1 MRIRPSLTALLLLL
15 STMVHGQKTVFSD
28 GDFDFTVIE
37 HDPTSVRL
45 KALGG
50 TLKGDVVI
58 PESATYQGNTYVVS
72 EIEDLGNNPDVKS
85 LRIPKTVHS
94 IMNDFYELRG
104 LQNIYVDKDNPSYLS
119 IDGVLINSYNMS
131 LIEYPQGRTGEY
143 QVPEGIKRIQSAFHS
158 EVPKL
163 IISST
168 VEYVEPYT
176 GSYINEYE
184 VAEGNAT
191 YKSINGALCSKD
203 GKTLIAYPTTNVST
217 ISIPES
223 IDSIGVYAI
232 RQEKN
237 IILKSGT
244 PPSIGHNSWY
254 DYNTSI
260 SGIYVKSEYLSNYRT
275 NAKTSR
281 YNIIGYDYIA
291 DSLIYTKTNNG
302 EVELAGSYRRSVS
315 IEIPQ
320 TVKDESNNSYTVTSI
335 GRRVFYQNYNLKEIK
350 LPETLESIGDSAFYN
365 TDIYEIT
372 LPASLTTIGKN
383 AFYYCWNLQY
393 VYAECAPIDI
403 SNGCFYNYRTLY
415 VPSEYEE
422 QYKSAYG
429 WSYFSPIIAKDL
441 IFGDFVLKK
450 LSAETVSIMKYTG
463 KQTDITI
470 PDEVT
475 IDGKDYK
482 VTAIGN
488 NAFESKGL
496 TSVELPRWLE
506 AIGEN
511 AFSYNYRLKAIDF
524 PNTLKTIGNYAFG
537 DCNLYSLRLPSSV
550 ETIEDYAFSSNYN
563 LNTIICEGKTP
574 CTLGYY
580 PFYTNSYLKILVMP
594 SSSVGIYKST
604 NSWQRYNDYI
614 FGADAIVDEIAY
626 QKLDN
631 QTVALTCC
639 LKNYNSE
646 NYNRLSIP
654 EKVNIDNIDYRV
666 AVIGEGAFISS
677 SYLKELTLP
686 ESIDSIG
693 SKAFN
698 YNINL
703 RMESQTPPKTN
714 NNTFYNYPQKV
725 IVPLVALDSYK
736 TAEYWQ
742 NLSDRIIAYD
752 ILIDGVAYLKID
764 NTHAAVCGVLS
775 MPENGLLDI
784 PETVKI
790 DGNDYTVSVIGSQA
804 FSNNNGKLLT
814 LPQTIDSI
822 AANAY
827 YGNFRLVYLKSTTPP
842 RLGSYNYNNV
852 YVPSSVLNTYQN
864 NAQWVSS
871 SYYKK
876 YIHGTDGIICNDSII
891 YNINERYSTAELCS
905 WMKKS
910 TDIIEVPKAVTLEGS
925 VYSITSLREYAF
937 SDYYYVK
944 TFRIP
949 ESVSVIGNYTL
960 PTSSDLTVSVEA
972 IVPPTIGNQSNVQ
985 SQTLYV
991 KSAAYDNYT
1000 TAETWR
1006 DFGNIVAIDEGDN
1019 QFYYAKAGNGKAI
1032 VTGVKTTTNTEVEIP
1047 ETVVI
1052 DGEILKVVQLGSK
1065 LFMNNY
1071 YIQKVKLPNTIEEIG
1086 DMAFY
1091 GTSLQQ
1097 ITIPA
1102 SVKNIGE
1109 RAFAINVDYNTY
1121 NYLSKIQV
1129 RAGNENYMD
1138 RNENLLLSKDG
1149 KTLLQTAQRGG
1160 EISTWWGYDEN
1171 DIYGE
1176 HESNPLD
1183 GVETIAAGA
1192 LDGCQIYRIKL
1203 PSSLK
1208 NADASMLMYM
1218 SYLEEINVDE
1228 NHQNLCSVDGVL
1240 FSKDTT
1246 TIVYFPYNKSYNY
1259 DYRDYELPTEV
1270 QRIGKFAFYNSRF
1283 ENLTLSDSL
1292 KTIADSAFYSRNYNY
1307 TNSLTL
1313 LNEEIAVASGT
1324 AFTDNMYQN
1333 TVLYVPMG
1341 TQNDYLNTNPW
1352 RNFRTINSAKL
1363 SDEDFQLLKAFY
1375 EEMGNGEGWYHQW
1388 ALGETAEETRL
1399 TRGIRMIDEHVY
1411 SIDLSNNGLKGGL
1424 SDKLFKLPYLEK
1436 LNLSDNQLACP
1447 IDSVLND
1454 ENIDNYVLEEL
1465 DISNNQFTGNIGSVA
1480 NTLKNLTTLNA
1491 SYNKLT
1497 QVSPMLPSSLYD
1509 LNLIGQEMGTIS
1521 YKDIYTADAEMVE
1534 TNQPNLLY
1542 YNHPAQ
1548 NYTSYHT
1555 FNLRNTDGDTW
1566 QMTLDSNGGDKNLY
1580 VPSENYWLYKRP
1592 NGDLFYL
1599 TSYSDNHSAIVKMQF
1614 DPGDVNF
1621 DTEVNV
1627 SDLQLTVD
1635 YAVEQMPQQMFNF
1648 TTADIQAD
1656 DWVNVQDVV
1665 CIVNLLLD
1673 QDVETNL
1680 VRRAGTRAMVATEE
1694 DAEATLFWRGNLLI
1708 LKSERDVAALD
1719 IAISNAKDVK
1729 WMLNDVDY
1737 DFSVSKKNDYI
1748 RIVHY
1753 SMAGKRIKAGETVIA
1768 EIVGNAANVLKA
1780 ELVDKNSKPIKTFSS
1795 GTATAIQEIASSSD
1809 MIVNADVAGV
1819 NIHTNKPVSDLQWT
1833 VYSIGGQMLGRG
1845 VTNLSS
1851 GSNSLTCNLAGE
1863 TQVIVRLM
1871 SEHVNIIK
1879 KVSITK

>member
-1 MRIRPSLTALLLLL
+1 MKIKPLLIVLLL
-15 STMVHGQKTVFSD
+15 SLKLSASGQKTVFSD

-37 HDPTSVRL
+37 YNPTSVRL

-50 TLKGDVVI
+50 TISGDVVI

-372 LPASLTTIGKN
+372 LPASLTTIGEN
-383 AFYYCWNLQY
+383 AFYYCWDLQY

-403 SNGCFYNYRTLY
+403 SNGCFYYYRTLY

-429 WSYFSPIIAKDL
+429 WSFFSPIIAKDF

-450 LSAETVSIMKYTG
+450 LSAETASITKYTG
-463 KQTDITI
+463 RQTDITI

-482 VTAIGN
+482 VTAIGDY
-488 NAFESKGL
+488 AFESKGL

-506 AIGEN
+506 EIGEY
-511 AFSYNYRLKAIDF
+511 AFSNNYNLKSINF
-524 PNTLKTIGNYAFG
+524 PSTLKTIGNYAFQSCG
-537 DCNLYSLRLPSSV
+537 LTSVKLPSSL
-550 ETIEDYAFSSNYN
+550 ETIGDNAFYNYN
-563 LNTIICEGKTP
+563 QMSIIVEGDNP

-580 PFYTNSYLKILVMP
+580 PFYSGDLKILVIP
-594 SSSVGIYKST
+594 SSSVDTYKSA
-604 NSWQRYNDYI
+604 NSWRTYNNYI
-614 FGADAIVDEIAY
+614 FGADAIVDGLVY

-631 QTVALTCC
+631 QTVAVTCC
-639 LKNYNSE
+639 LNNYNYDD
-646 NYNRLSIP
+646 YNKLAIP
-654 EKVNIDNIDYRV
+654 ERVSIDNIDYRV
-666 AVIGEGAFISS
+666 SVIGEGTFYSF
-677 SYLKELTLP
+677 YNLNELVIP

-764 NTHAAVCGVLS
+764 DSHAAVCGVLS
-775 MPENGLLDI
+775 MRENGVLGI

-790 DGNDYTVSVIGSQA
+790 DGNDYTVSIIGSQA

-949 ESVSVIGNYTL
+949 ESISIIGNYAI
-960 PTSSDLTVSVEA
+960 PPSSNLTVIAEA
-972 IVPPTIGNQSNVQ
+972 INPPIIGGNQYRLQ

-991 KSAAYDNYT
+991 KSAAYENYT

-1006 DFGNIVAIDEGDN
+1006 DFGNIVAIDEGDD

-1032 VTGVKTTTNTEVEIP
+1032 VTGVKTSTNTEVEIP

-1052 DGEILKVVQLGSK
+1052 DGESLKVVQIGSK
-1065 LFMNNY
+1065 LFMNNH

-1121 NYLSKIQV
+1121 NYLNKIQV

-1149 KTLLQTAQRGG
+1149 KTLLQAAQRGG

-1259 DYRDYELPTEV
+1259 DYRNYELPTEV

-1324 AFTDNMYQN
+1324 AFTDNMYQY

-1363 SDEDFQLLKAFY
+1363 SDEDFLILKAFY

-1436 LNLSDNQLACP
+1436 LDLSNNRLACP

-1454 ENIDNYVLEEL
+1454 EDIDNYVLQEL
-1465 DISNNQFTGNIGSVA
+1465 NISNNQFTGNIGSVA

-1497 QVSPMLPSSLYD
+1497 QVSPMLPSTLYD
-1509 LNLIGQEMGTIS
+1509 LNLNGQEMGTIS
-1521 YKDIYTADAEMVE
+1521 YKDIYTANAEMVE
-1534 TNQPNLLY
+1534 ANQPNLLY
-1542 YNHPAQ
+1542 YDHLAQ
-1548 NYTSYHT
+1548 DYTSYHL
-1555 FNLRNTDGDTW
+1555 FNLRNYNGDTW
-1566 QMTLDSNGGDKNLY
+1566 QLNLRSSGGDKYLTA
-1580 VPSENYWLYKRP
+1580 SENYWLYKRP
-1592 NGDLFYL
+1592 NGDLFRL
-1599 TSYSDNHSAIVKMQF
+1599 SCNDNHSAIVKMQF
-1614 DPGDVNF
+1614 DQGDVNF

-1627 SDLQLTVD
+1627 SDLQLAVD
-1635 YAVEQMPQQMFNF
+1635 YAVEQTPQQLFNF

-1673 QDVETNL
+1673 QDIETNL
-1680 VRRAGTRAMVATEE
+1680 ARGARSRVMVAKEE

-1719 IAISNAKDVK
+1719 IALSNAKDVK

-1737 DFSVSKKNDYI
+1737 DFSVSKKNGYI

-1753 SMAGKRIKAGETVIA
+1753 SMAGKSIRAGETVIA
-1768 EIVGNAANVLKA
+1768 EIVGNEANVLKA

-1795 GTATAIQEIASSSD
+1795 GTATAIQKIASSTD

-1819 NIHTNKPVSDLQWT
+1819 NVHTSKSVSGLQWT
-1833 VYSIGGQMLGRG
+1833 VYSIGGQMLGKG

-1851 GSNSLTCNLAGE
+1851 GLNSLKCNLAGE

-1879 KVSITK
+1879 KVSIIKK